1 MKRQTTVFENSLIW
15 LGAGISIAEIQ
26 TGTYI
31 APLGFPH
38 GLLAIILGHLIGC
51 SLLFLAGLIGGRTR
65 KSAME
70 TVALSFG
77 QRGALLFAFLNICQL
92 VGWTGIMIYDGA
104 AAAEELFHCGKWLWC
119 LVIGLLIIFWLK
131 VGIRHL
137 GKVNI
142 VAMAALMILTGLLC
156 WNIFSHHQAASL
168 AGTPISFGAAVELAV
183 SMPLSWL
190 PLISDYTSKAQKAL
204 PATMASTIAYGLVS
218 CWMDIIGMG
227 ASILT
232 GQTSIAKVI
241 FQAGMGIAGLIIIVF
256 STVTT
261 TFMDAYSAG
270 TSSSTIWHRVN
281 GTAFAIITTIVGT
294 IGAIYLPMD
303 NITNFL
309 YLIGSVFAPMIAI
322 LVTDYYLLHRSLTKQ
337 LFNWPNLIVWLVGFI
352 IYRCLMLINTPVG
365 NTFPDMVIV
374 CALCLLW
381 HSLSLRLKR

>member
-1 MKRQTTVFENSLIW
+1 MNRQTTTFENSLIW

-31 APLGFPH
+31 APLGFRR
-38 GLLAIILGHLIGC
+38 GLLAIIAGHLIGC

-65 KSAME
+65 KNAME

-77 QRGALLFAFLNICQL
+77 RHGALLFAFLNVCQL

-104 AAAEELFHCGKWLWC
+104 VSAEELFHCGRWLWC
-119 LVIGLLIIFWLK
+119 LVIGLLIICWLK
-131 VGIRHL
+131 IGIRHL

-142 VAMAALMILTGLLC
+142 VAMTALMLLTGLLC
-156 WNIFSHHQAASL
+156 WNIFSHRQAASVTS
-168 AGTPISFGAAVELAV
+168 ASISFGAAVELAV
-183 SMPLSWL
+183 AMPLSWL
-190 PLISDYTSKAQKAL
+190 PLISDYTSKAQKPL
-204 PATMASTIAYGLVS
+204 PATLASAAAYGLVS

-241 FQAGMGIAGLIIIVF
+241 FQAGMGIAGLLIIIF

-270 TSSSTIWHRVN
+270 ISSSAIWHRIN
-281 GTAFAIITTIVGT
+281 STGFAIATTIVGT
-294 IGAIYLPMD
+294 IGAICLPMD
-303 NITNFL
+303 NISDFL

-322 LVTDYYLLHRSLTKQ
+322 LVTDYYLLHRSSASQ
-337 LFNWPNLIVWLVGFI
+337 FFNWPNLALWLAGFV
-352 IYRCLMLINTPVG
+352 IYRCLMIVDTPVG
-365 NTFPDMVIV
+365 STFPDMVIV
-374 CALCLLW
+374 SILCLLW
-381 HSLSLRLKR
+381 HGLNLRRKK